1 MKKDYSSEDMEHFN
15 MENSYE
21 ALNKVN
27 SDKPDLQIMRYSSY
41 HPCSKLSLA
50 WLDIRVFYV
59 RISNFVVDDSTPECL
74 TLNHIPLNPD
84 TLFEVNGT
92 RCTINSEGASCLLK
106 RDRIGKK
113 SEEATFVSTDC
124 IRLTGNVKFEVFD
137 HDDCVLSGVLEISNS
152 NGTTGESKNNAR
164 RWSMKCESVMN
175 AGTGFLKGKQV
186 VGSEPSSPTVEVYV
200 AGCFAG
206 TPIILNKTLQLNRK
220 KHNRKGMLNSIPEY
234 ETPECQ
240 KDVAS
245 GLDLQPAAHL
255 FGGLTTSA
263 LRLVSCTCG
272 AHFLLSV
279 SGHFSRGLVGS
290 KALSP
295 GRDPIALQVPEYV
308 NYKTESEE
316 EYNSM
321 YWRQAEYLECEDGEL
336 SWFNAGVRVGV
347 GIGLGICLGVGIGV
361 GRDPIAL
368 QVPEYVNYK
377 TESEEEYNSMY
388 WRQAEYLECEDGEL
402 SWFNAGVRVGVGIG
416 LGICLG
422 VGIGVGLLVRTYQST
437 TRNFKRRL
445 L

>member
-27 SDKPDLQIMRYSSY
+27 SDKPDLQMMRYSSY
-41 HPCSKLSLA
+41 QPCSKLSLA
-50 WLDIRVFYV
+50 WFDIRVFYV
-59 RISNFVVDDSTPECL
+59 RISNFMVDDSTPECL

-84 TLFEVNGT
+84 TLLEVNGT

-106 RDRIGKK
+106 RDRIDKK

-137 HDDCVLSGVLEISNS
+137 HDDLMLSGVLEISN
-152 NGTTGESKNNAR
+152 GDGITGESKNNAR

-200 AGCFAG
+200 AGRFAG

-220 KHNRKGMLNSIPEY
+220 KHNRKGLLHSIPEY

-245 GLDLQPAAHL
+245 ELD
-255 FGGLTTSA
+255 
-263 LRLVSCTCG
+263 
-272 AHFLLSV
+272 
-279 SGHFSRGLVGS
+279 
-290 KALSP
+290 
-295 GRDPIALQVPEYV
+295 LQVPEYV

-321 YWRQAEYLECEDGEL
+321 YWRQAEYLEG
-336 SWFNAGVRVGV
+336 
-347 GIGLGICLGVGIGV
+347 
-361 GRDPIAL
+361 
-368 QVPEYVNYK
+368 
-377 TESEEEYNSMY
+377 
-388 WRQAEYLECEDGEL
+388 EDGEL